1 MSDMDWLLVYGSV
14 AVGTML
20 LMYALEDRGA
30 IFTLG
35 FAGACL
41 ASSAYG
47 FLAGAYPFGVL
58 EAAWA
63 LVALRRWTRRSEEA
77 DADPGPTREA
87 A

>member
-1 MSDMDWLLVYGSV
+1 MDWLLIFGSM

-20 LMYALEDRGA
+20 LMYALEERGSIYVA
-30 IFTLG
+30 G
-35 FAGACL
+35 FAAACA

-63 LVALRRWTRRSEEA
+63 GIALRRWSRRVGGVL
-77 DADPGPTREA
+77 PGREGKIQV
-87 A
+87 